1 MTITTDRLLLEP
13 ISPEYA
19 ARVVAGEPAPGD
31 DWHPEYPFADE
42 VGALRSLIA
51 HPDQDEFFTLYV
63 VRRIADGLAVG
74 GIGFSGPPV
83 DGRVEIGYGLVP
95 AARGAGIATEALR
108 AAVDGAA
115 AHGAALVG
123 ADTVLD
129 NAASQRVLTKAGF
142 VEVRRTAEL
151 VFFERALA

>member
-1 MTITTDRLLLEP
+1 
-13 ISPEYA
+13 
-19 ARVVAGEPAPGD
+19 
-31 DWHPEYPFADE
+31 
-42 VGALRSLIA
+42 
-51 HPDQDEFFTLYV
+51 
-63 VRRIADGLAVG
+63 
-74 GIGFSGPPV
+74 
-83 DGRVEIGYGLVP
+83 VP
-95 AARGAGIATEALR
+95 AARGAGIASEALR